1 MKKVRIIAIE
11 DDLTLLDFV
20 CTALEKMSDVELI
33 DRAEDVDTAYALI
46 IKHKPDALFTDIEIR
61 GGIVITQVLQK
72 LKLNGYEIP
81 WLVFLTGHPGYGSN
95 IINEFS
101 HRAVKYID
109 KPFIH
114 HWEVKF
120 REALDEIHKR
130 RYAIQD
136 KEAIQAKNHF
146 FIKQKDQLIRL
157 EYDRILWITAAGNGK
172 SFYVTEQEDIPVD
185 NSLNS
190 ILDFLD
196 PDRFIRISRETIIA
210 IDKIQRL
217 IRDERILTIL
227 RRGKETS
234 HDIGDNYY
242 SELLKRLK

>member
-20 CTALEKMSDVELI
+20 CTALEQMSDVELI
-33 DRAEDVDTAYALI
+33 DRAEDVDTAYAKI
-46 IKHKPDALFTDIEIR
+46 IKHRPDALFTDIEIR

-130 RYAIQD
+130 RNAIQD
-136 KEAIQAKNHF
+136 KEPIQAKNHF

-157 EYDRILWITAAGNGK
+157 EFDRILWITAAGNGK

-190 ILDFLD
+190 ILDLLD
-196 PDRFIRISRETIIA
+196 PDRFIRISRDTIIA
-210 IDKIQRL
+210 LDKLERL
-217 IRDERILTIL
+217 KRDEREVSIIRKNKEVFLTI
-227 RRGKETS
+227 
-234 HDIGDNYY
+234 GDSYY
-242 SELLKRLK
+242 GELIKRLR

>member
-1 MKKVRIIAIE
+1 M
-11 DDLTLLDFV
+11 LF
-20 CTALEKMSDVELI
+20 
-33 DRAEDVDTAYALI
+33 I

-172 SFYVTEQEDIPVD
+172 SFSSHRTRRYLWTIV
-185 NSLNS
+185 S
-190 ILDFLD
+190 IVFWIYWTRTD
-196 PDRFIRISRETIIA
+196 SSA
-210 IDKIQRL
+210 SH
-217 IRDERILTIL
+217 ERQ
-227 RRGKETS
+227 
-234 HDIGDNYY
+234 
-242 SELLKRLK
+242 